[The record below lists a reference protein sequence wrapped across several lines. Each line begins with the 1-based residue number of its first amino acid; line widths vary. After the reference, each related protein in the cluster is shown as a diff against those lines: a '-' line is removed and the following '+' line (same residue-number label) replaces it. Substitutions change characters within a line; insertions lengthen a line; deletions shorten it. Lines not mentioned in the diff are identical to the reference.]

1 MAFFDWKDSMSVG
14 HQMIDR
20 DHKMLIQY
28 VNEMHAAMMAG
39 KGKDIVGAILNRLV
53 AYTKDHFGREEIVWK
68 SGRYADFDQH
78 KKQHTDLLAT
88 VAEFKVKYDKG
99 TVALSVDVMNFLRNW
114 LTNHILIS
122 DKGAADAIK
131 TVSAHAPRP
140 SVAPALH

>member
-1 MAFFDWKDSMSVG
+1 
-14 HQMIDR
+14 
-20 DHKMLIQY
+20 
-28 VNEMHAAMMAG
+28 MMAG

-68 SGRYADFDQH
+68 AGRYADFDQH
-78 KKQHTDLLAT
+78 KKEHTDLLTT

-114 LTNHILIS
+114 LKNHILIS

-131 TVSAHAPRP
+131 TASAHAPRP